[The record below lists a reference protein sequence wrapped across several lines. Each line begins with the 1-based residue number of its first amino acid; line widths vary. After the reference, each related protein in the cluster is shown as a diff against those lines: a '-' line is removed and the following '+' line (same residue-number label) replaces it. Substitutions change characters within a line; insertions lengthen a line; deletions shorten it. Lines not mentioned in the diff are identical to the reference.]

1 MTLKTLNLKTVS
13 DWKQWGVDLAA
24 EGRSPESAAS
34 VADRE
39 MALSWDIKIDG
50 YDLLCLCYDLAVA
63 MGVHP
68 ERHTTDESYFP
79 GAFLSRED
87 EETFAEIEAAYLNTV
102 GK

>member
-68 ERHTTDESYFP
+68 ERHTVDELH
-79 GAFLSRED
+79 FLGTKLGSD
-87 EETFAEIEAAYLNTV
+87 EEDPYIQADGSRPFVV
-102 GK
+102 GR